1 MLGTGQPQL
10 IHMMICQ
17 AVIERQLIRAEEE
30 DKKNSKELE
39 ELLYLEVAKMVV
51 IIVSLVSV

>member
-1 MLGTGQPQL
+1 
-10 IHMMICQ
+10 MMICQ

>member
-1 MLGTGQPQL
+1 M
-10 IHMMICQ
+10 
-17 AVIERQLIRAEEE
+17 IERQLIRAEEE